1 MVPCSPKLSRATQ
14 TTCSGSP
21 ADRLGVLLPGMGWI
35 KGPWAWYCPW
45 NLHSPSQQGRGKGML
60 LFITESQP
68 SRLYPRLNSAKEY
81 VNPSVLWEKKN
92 CYWVCFLFF
101 VFFPRVLIISS
112 TVQSFCS
119 GQAGLLSTS
128 SISTL
133 IPINGFYTFLS
144 ESMQGVWAAFRRQKR

>member
-1 MVPCSPKLSRATQ
+1 
-14 TTCSGSP
+14 
-21 ADRLGVLLPGMGWI
+21 
-35 KGPWAWYCPW
+35 
-45 NLHSPSQQGRGKGML
+45 ML

-81 VNPSVLWEKKN
+81 VNPSVLWEKKKIATES
-92 CYWVCFLFF
+92 
-101 VFFPRVLIISS
+101 VFFFFPPRVLIISS

-133 IPINGFYTFLS
+133 IPIHGFYTFLS

>member
-81 VNPSVLWEKKN
+81 VNPSVLWEKKKLLLS
-92 CYWVCFLFF
+92 LFF
-101 VFFPRVLIISS
+101 VFCFFPQGINYFLHCPVFLFWSS
-112 TVQSFCS
+112 WP
-119 GQAGLLSTS
+119 A
-128 SISTL
+128 
-133 IPINGFYTFLS
+133 FYFLHQHPNPNS
-144 ESMQGVWAAFRRQKR
+144 WFLHFSQWVNARGVGSL